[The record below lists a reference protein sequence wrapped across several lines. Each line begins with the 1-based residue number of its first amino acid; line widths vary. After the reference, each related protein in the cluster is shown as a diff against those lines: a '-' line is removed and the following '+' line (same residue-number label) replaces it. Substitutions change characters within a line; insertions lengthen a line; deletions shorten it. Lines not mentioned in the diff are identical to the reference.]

1 MDSEIK
7 IVEGVRNAPIFPLLS
22 GRLPIDEDRVVITY
36 GNTIYLNH
44 KESIT
49 HDLFVHESV
58 HCKQQGYNEAGAS
71 NWWDDYLHDDS
82 FRLEQELEAYRAQ
95 YAFLKRHIKDR
106 NKLFLQLRRLS
117 IDLSSQM
124 YGNIIGQ
131 MEALQEIR
139 KG

>member
-7 IVEGVRNAPIFPLLS
+7 IVEGVRNAPIFSVLSARFPL
-22 GRLPIDEDRVVITY
+22 DEDRVVITY

-44 KESIT
+44 KEAIT
-49 HDLFVHESV
+49 QDLFVHESV
-58 HCKQQGYNEAGAS
+58 HCKQQGYNEADAS
-71 NWWDDYLHDDS
+71 NWWDDYLSQKD
-82 FRLEQELEAYRAQ
+82 FRLSQELPAYRAQ

-117 IDLSSQM
+117 VDLSSPM